1 MAVQQQAIQTAIPQ
15 DIDAEKCVLGAIL
28 LDNTHFN
35 AVVEVIRA
43 EDFLLEAHQRIFH
56 LVGEMLDRSQPA
68 DIVTITAELRKL
80 QLLDRIGGPTYVAS
94 LIDGI
99 PRLVN
104 ARHYAAI
111 IREKSV
117 LRALMETAQLMR
129 DSSIRGDRAPEEI
142 VEGAMMRLFQIAEGS
157 VGGGFLSLRDVI
169 HASYPDADAL
179 YEQGVGG
186 TGLETGFIELDEVT
200 MGLHPANL
208 VVIAARPSVGK
219 TSFCLNMCEH
229 ISIKSGR
236 TVGFFSL
243 EMSREELALRLLC
256 SEARVN
262 LQQLRRRAI
271 SRDEKAKLAIAFGAL
286 LDARIY
292 IDDTPS
298 ISVTEMRAKSRRLK
312 MEHGLDLVIIDHLQL
327 VTGRGRYENR
337 TQEIA
342 AITRQLKGLSKE
354 LGIPVIVISQL
365 SRALESR
372 TDKRPQLSDL
382 RESGAIEQD
391 ADLVCFLYR
400 DELYQPK
407 EDNRG
412 LAELIVSKNRN
423 GPAGQTVRLAFVA
436 EYTRF
441 ENYAAGYF

>member
-1 MAVQQQAIQTAIPQ
+1 
-15 DIDAEKCVLGAIL
+15 
-28 LDNTHFN
+28 
-35 AVVEVIRA
+35 
-43 EDFLLEAHQRIFH
+43 
-56 LVGEMLDRSQPA
+56 
-68 DIVTITAELRKL
+68 
-80 QLLDRIGGPTYVAS
+80 
-94 LIDGI
+94 
-99 PRLVN
+99 
-104 ARHYAAI
+104 
-111 IREKSV
+111 
-117 LRALMETAQLMR
+117 
-129 DSSIRGDRAPEEI
+129 
-142 VEGAMMRLFQIAEGS
+142 
-157 VGGGFLSLRDVI
+157 
-169 HASYPDADAL
+169 
-179 YEQGVGG
+179 
-186 TGLETGFIELDEVT
+186 
-200 MGLHPANL
+200 
-208 VVIAARPSVGK
+208 VIAARPSVGK

-236 TVGFFSL
+236 TAGFFSL

-271 SRDEKAKLAIAFGAL
+271 SRDEKAKLALAFGAL
-286 LDARIY
+286 LDARVY

-312 MEHGLDLVIIDHLQL
+312 MEHGLDLVIVDHLQL

-354 LGIPVIVISQL
+354 LNIPVIVISQL